1 MCIEEM
7 NGMNL
12 FRMAVIALVMIL
24 MTGCRS
30 IAEEHAEGKEAVPDN
45 APVSDVESVPYA
57 AFALEVNYGRGKH
70 NTFAAVYDKQER
82 EEASIKDNLNGADR
96 EGEEALNE
104 MKMVLSELSIA
115 KSDSKQDVISNV
127 LEAFNLDER
136 YDLFHLRVK
145 WPDGTSRI
153 YHGK

>member
-1 MCIEEM
+1 M
-7 NGMNL
+7 NQ

-45 APVSDVESVPYA
+45 APVSDAESVPYDT
-57 AFALEVNYGRGKH
+57 FALEVNYGRGKH
-70 NTFAAVYDKQER
+70 STFEAVYDKQER
-82 EEASIKDNLNGADR
+82 EEASIKDHLNGADR

-104 MKMVLSELSIA
+104 MKMVLSELSVA

-136 YDLFHLRVK
+136 YDRFHLRVK

-153 YHGK
+153 YNGK

>member
-1 MCIEEM
+1 M
-7 NGMNL
+7 NQ

-45 APVSDVESVPYA
+45 APVSDAESVPYDT
-57 AFALEVNYGRGKH
+57 FALEVNYGRGKH
-70 NTFAAVYDKQER
+70 NTFEAVYDKQEW
-82 EEASIKDNLNGADR
+82 EEASIKDHLNGADR

-104 MKMVLSELSIA
+104 MKMVLSELSVA

-136 YDLFHLRVK
+136 YDRFHLRVK

-153 YHGK
+153 YNGK

>member
-1 MCIEEM
+1 
-7 NGMNL
+7 MNL

-70 NTFAAVYDKQER
+70 NSFTAVYDKQER
-82 EEASIKDNLNGADR
+82 EEASIKDHLNGADR

-145 WPDGTSRI
+145 WPDGTS
-153 YHGK
+153 K

>member
-1 MCIEEM
+1 
-7 NGMNL
+7 MNL

-70 NTFAAVYDKQER
+70 NSFTAVYDKQER
-82 EEASIKDNLNGADR
+82 EEASIKDHLNGADR

-153 YHGK
+153 YHGDRKSVV

>member
-1 MCIEEM
+1 
-7 NGMNL
+7 MNL

-70 NTFAAVYDKQER
+70 NTFEAVYDKQER
-82 EEASIKDNLNGADR
+82 EKASIKDCLNGADR

-104 MKMVLSELSIA
+104 MKMVLSELSVA

-127 LEAFNLDER
+127 LEAFNLDEQ
-136 YDLFHLRVK
+136 YDRFHLRVK

-153 YHGK
+153 YNGK